1 LHRSHHWKNGVF
13 LEAQPQDCS
22 SKGLCMTYDGSAD
35 GKFTPDSV
43 FSRAAECLSL
53 DLSPADL
60 DPGAVPVNGDH
71 RLNPLSAPQF
81 LIARPRPAAVL
92 VPLVA
97 YPDEIKVILTLRASA
112 LRDHSGQ
119 IAFPGGKI
127 EAEDASPTAAALR
140 EAEEEIGLAAAQIA
154 PIGYLEPYLTGTGFR
169 IIPVVARIDPD
180 YRLGINPAE
189 VDEAFEVPFSFL
201 MDEANHELHAR
212 EWKGVM
218 RSFYAMIYGER
229 NIWGA
234 TAGIIRNLYERLYG

>member
-1 LHRSHHWKNGVF
+1 
-13 LEAQPQDCS
+13 
-22 SKGLCMTYDGSAD
+22 MTSDIKAD
-35 GKFTPDSV
+35 EEFAPERV
-43 FSRAAECLSL
+43 FSRAAARLSL

-60 DPGAVPVNGDH
+60 DMAAIPVNGDH
-71 RLNPLSAPQF
+71 SLNPLSAP
-81 LIARPRPAAVL
+81 IRGPTRPAAVL

-97 YPDEIKVILTLRASA
+97 YRDEIKVILTLRASA

-127 EAEDASPTAAALR
+127 EATDASPTAAALR
-140 EAEEEIGLAAAQIA
+140 ETKEEIGLCPEHIA

-169 IIPVVARIDPD
+169 IMPVVARIDPS
-180 YRLGINPAE
+180 YRLKINPAE
-189 VDEAFEVPFSFL
+189 VDEAFEVPFAFL

-212 EWKGVM
+212 EWKGAM

-234 TAGIIRNLYERLYG
+234 TAGIIRNLYERLYR

>member
-1 LHRSHHWKNGVF
+1 MPN
-13 LEAQPQDCS
+13 EA
-22 SKGLCMTYDGSAD
+22 MAD
-35 GKFTPDSV
+35 ERFRPVNV
-43 FSRAAECLSL
+43 FSRAAERLSL
-53 DLSPADL
+53 DLAPSDL
-60 DPGAVPVNGDH
+60 DPDSIPANGDH
-71 RLNPLSAPQF
+71 RLNPLSAPI
-81 LIARPRPAAVL
+81 LNPGGARPAAVL
-92 VPLVA
+92 VPLVG

-127 EAEDASPTAAALR
+127 EAQDASPTAAALR
-140 EAEEEIGLAAAQIA
+140 ESKEEIGLSPELIT
-154 PIGYLEPYLTGTGFR
+154 PIGYLDPFLTGTGFR
-169 IIPVVARIDPD
+169 ILPVVARIDPA
-180 YRLGINPAE
+180 YRLRIDPAE

-201 MDEANHELHAR
+201 MNEANHELHAR